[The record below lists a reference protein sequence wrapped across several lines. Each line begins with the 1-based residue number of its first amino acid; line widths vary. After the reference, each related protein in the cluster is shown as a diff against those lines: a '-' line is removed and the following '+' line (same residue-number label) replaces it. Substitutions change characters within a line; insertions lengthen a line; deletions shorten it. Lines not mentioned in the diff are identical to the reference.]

1 MISAYLI
8 HLAIITIIFVILAV
22 SLNISLGY
30 TGLLNLGHIA
40 FYGIG
45 AYASAILTTRYD
57 QHFIVGVLV
66 GGMIAAFFAWF
77 LTVITNRLKGDY
89 FALGTL
95 GFSFVLYAVF
105 LNWSSLTRGPLGIPG
120 IPKPEVFG
128 LVMKTNT
135 QFLAFVLVIAVLCC
149 SFLYV
154 VVRSRYGR
162 VLEGVRDNAIG
173 ITALGKNIFKLK
185 YQSMMLSAFFAAI
198 AGSLYAHYISYI
210 DPTTFYLNDIIIIL
224 TIVIV
229 GGLASF
235 RGSIVSAIIIILLP
249 ELLRFVDLPS
259 SVIGPA
265 RQIMYAV
272 LLLLILHFRP
282 RGLFG
287 KIDLE

>member
-8 HLAIITIIFVILAV
+8 HLAIITTIFVILAV

-57 QHFIVGVLV
+57 QHFFVGVLV

-105 LNWSSLTRGPLGIPG
+105 LNWSGLTRGPLGIPG
-120 IPKPEVFG
+120 IPKPELFG
-128 LVMKTNT
+128 MVMKTNT
-135 QFLAFVLVIAVLCC
+135 QFLAFVLIIAVLCC

-265 RQIMYAV
+265 RQIMYAI
-272 LLLLILHFRP
+272 LLLLILHYRP